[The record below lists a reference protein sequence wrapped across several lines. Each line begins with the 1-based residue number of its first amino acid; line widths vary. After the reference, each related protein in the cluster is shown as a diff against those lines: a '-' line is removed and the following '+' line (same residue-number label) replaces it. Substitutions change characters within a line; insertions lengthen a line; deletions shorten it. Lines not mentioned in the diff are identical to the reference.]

1 MNATSTYHHDS
12 AFGAPSDV
20 PLFVR
25 GVEDPG
31 GMGGGDG
38 YADDG
43 SDAHELRESQRRV
56 AEASARGDEASA
68 RSLALEL
75 ELEAQALKRMGLEKE
90 LNDVHREHS
99 KQMAAKQQAH
109 DQLRNDFEKLQ
120 HYNLKLRE
128 ELLRTNRELI
138 GVLAKRNEIRKEA
151 DRAARQNLRNEI
163 RQEQQQAADAA
174 GVTLPADY
182 DGGLGAPALP
192 PGVAFPGAPP
202 PALGR
207 KATSGVATP
216 PSLQD
221 PATSR
226 PPLAQPPPPH
236 ASNVNPLAAARH
248 GPTAG
253 PHDGDPARS
262 VRSGHALRD
271 LRDFFDM

>member
-1 MNATSTYHHDS
+1 MNATSTYHHVRSEVVWSILYVPFRGVVALTLTPAGARVSQDS

-128 ELLRTNRELI
+128 VSNPI
-138 GVLAKRNEIRKEA
+138 K
-151 DRAARQNLRNEI
+151 ARQ
-163 RQEQQQAADAA
+163 
-174 GVTLPADY
+174 GT
-182 DGGLGAPALP
+182 
-192 PGVAFPGAPP
+192 
-202 PALGR
+202 
-207 KATSGVATP
+207 
-216 PSLQD
+216 
-221 PATSR
+221 
-226 PPLAQPPPPH
+226 
-236 ASNVNPLAAARH
+236 
-248 GPTAG
+248 
-253 PHDGDPARS
+253 
-262 VRSGHALRD
+262 
-271 LRDFFDM
+271 